1 MFRPIVT
8 IGSAVVICGLLSAPA
23 EASANVYKNLRVL
36 EHLAEYALQCASNI
50 GTVSRVRVR
59 MATMTDSKTL
69 PILNYSGNYII
80 SALGRSVAGTF
91 HATALR
97 VKKDYGWEVHHQAL
111 RWVEPTG
118 SGVVHS
124 APTDA
129 CAPPPEIE

>member
-1 MFRPIVT
+1 MFRRIVT
-8 IGSAVVICGLLSAPA
+8 IGSVVLICGLLFAPT
-23 EASANVYKNLRVL
+23 EASAKVYRNLRVL
-36 EHLAEYALQCASNI
+36 EHLAEFALQCASNI

-59 MATMTDSKTL
+59 MAKMTDSKTM
-69 PILNYSGNYII
+69 PIINYSGNYII

-91 HATALR
+91 SATALR
-97 VKKDYGWEVHHQAL
+97 VKKDYGWEVHHSAL

-124 APTDA
+124 PTMDA